1 MMIIGRNPV
10 LEALKQERIPDVI
23 YVKSG
28 EKEGSLKKILAM
40 AKDLGVTV
48 KEVDKKKLD
57 ELSEGQA
64 HQGVI
69 AKMQTYEYSDLDQVL
84 QSVRKKGELPFFII
98 LDEVEDPHNLGAII
112 RSAEGAGA
120 HGVIIGKR
128 RSAQVNH
135 TVEKTSA
142 GAVSYLP
149 VIRVSNIVQT
159 IEKLKKENIWVYA
172 LDMDGVSYFESDLCG
187 AMALVVGNEGRG
199 ISRLVKEKSDYRL
212 SIPMRGKI
220 QSLNA
225 SVAASILLYEVLRQR
240 GR

>member
-1 MMIIGRNPV
+1 M
-10 LEALKQERIPDVI
+10 LEALKNERMPDCLYI
-23 YVKSG
+23 KNG

-40 AKDLGVTV
+40 AKDYGLIV

-69 AKMQTYEYSDLDQVL
+69 AKMSTYEYADLDHVL
-84 QSVRKKGELPFFII
+84 GSVRKKGELPFFIV

-128 RSAQVNH
+128 RSAQVNA

-149 VIRVSNIVQT
+149 VIRVSNIVQA

-172 LDMDGVSYFESDLCG
+172 LDMDGASYFESDLRG
-187 AMALVVGNEGRG
+187 AIALVIGNEGRG

-212 SIPMRGKI
+212 SIPMKGKI

-225 SVAASILLYEVLRQR
+225 SVAASVLLYEVLRQR
-240 GR
+240 GL